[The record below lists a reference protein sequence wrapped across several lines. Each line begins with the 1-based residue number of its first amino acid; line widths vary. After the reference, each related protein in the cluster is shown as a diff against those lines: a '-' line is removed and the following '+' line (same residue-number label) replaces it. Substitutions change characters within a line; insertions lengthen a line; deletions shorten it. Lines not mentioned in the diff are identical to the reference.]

1 MLTYNEALRVLLN
14 RYDVE
19 RQEQPP
25 YAERV
30 WRLDRVRELLSALGD
45 PHTQYPSVHVAG
57 TKGKGS
63 TTAMIA
69 SILRASGYRTGMYT
83 SPHLHSFRERIQI
96 DGAPIPEFELQRWAT
111 SLQPMLAERRG
122 VTVFEAI
129 TALAMAYMAE
139 QRVDVGIFEVGL
151 GGRLDA
157 TNVLTPRVSVITS
170 VSMDHMQVLG
180 NTLAQIAREKA
191 GIIKPG
197 VPVISAPQQPEAL
210 EVITAVAQEQRAPIT
225 AIGSDWTWRPTR
237 GQATDGQWLAI
248 SSPESASA
256 TWPELYIPLLGQHQL
271 ENATVAVAA
280 AWELQRQGMSI
291 TIDTIGQGLA
301 TVRWPGRMEVLGR
314 SPWVVVDGAH
324 NVYSMQQLVQSLRS
338 HFSWGRVHLVFG
350 ASVTHEP
357 QSLLHELL
365 PLADKLTMTR
375 ADHPKATDPHW
386 LQETALGL
394 GRSADTAPTPLQAL
408 EGALAEAAPEDL
420 ILATG
425 SLFLVADVRE
435 AWLQING
442 LPLPPRDPEG
452 SY

>member
-1 MLTYNEALRVLLN
+1 MLTYTEALRVLLN

-30 WRLDRVRELLSALGD
+30 WRLDRMRELLSALGD

-96 DGAPIPEFELQRWAT
+96 DGAPIPELDLQRWAT

-139 QRVDVGIFEVGL
+139 QQVDVGVFEVGL

-180 NTLAQIAREKA
+180 DTLAQIAREKA
-191 GIIKPG
+191 GIVKPG

-225 AIGSDWTWRPTR
+225 VIGSDWTWRPTR

-248 SSPESASA
+248 SSPESASV

-280 AWELQRQGMSI
+280 AWELQRQGMSV
-291 TIDTIGQGLA
+291 TIDTIRQGLA

-314 SPWVVVDGAH
+314 SPWVVADGAH
-324 NVYSMQQLVQSLRS
+324 NVYSMQQLAQSLRS
-338 HFSWGRVHLVFG
+338 HFAWGRVHLIFG

-365 PLADKLTMTR
+365 PLADTITMTR
-375 ADHPKATDPHW
+375 ADHPKASDPHW

-394 GRSADTAPTPLQAL
+394 GRSVDTAPTPLQAL
-408 EGALAEAAPEDL
+408 EGALAKAAPEDL
-420 ILATG
+420 VLATG